1 MSATW
6 NISGVDG
13 TLYTVVTDVMTTY
26 AAVVAGAVT
35 DEIFG
40 SFDAPDFEVIPVR
53 PDLETKT
60 TRQGLYALTAYP
72 SKSFPQLA
80 TTSYTIKYTLK
91 ASGFRDYPLQVIIP
105 AGTTLPVGAPTAALR
120 RLPVRLQ
127 GRVVSD
133 ATGLPVS
140 GALIVTVDNPN
151 PPSPPPPPPIPHTM
165 MLRNPLY
172 AAHPNNT
179 TIQGVT
185 LAQVGAAQLTQ
196 PAVGGAAA
204 LMLNNTTGLG
214 GSAFLQIKTPDKVLV
229 EYAVVQSVGP
239 APGAVTLAT
248 PLNRSYAAGAATIIN
263 FVNATTT
270 GSVAHLLADANGGDG
285 IVVAD
290 TLLSA
295 ATIVVDGGT
304 PAVEYHEMGA
314 VTDGNGYYGVNGI
327 GRVQEIFLQA
337 NGATPVAWMIEF
349 DQAVNVVDFRI

>member
-1 MSATW
+1 MSAAW

-26 AAVVAGAVT
+26 AAVITGAVT

-40 SFDAPDFEVIPVR
+40 SFDAPDFEIIPVR

-72 SKSFPQLA
+72 SKSLPQLG

-91 ASGFRDYPLQVIIP
+91 APGFRDYPLQVIIP
-105 AGTTLPVGAPTAALR
+105 AGATLPVGAPVAALR

-151 PPSPPPPPPIPHTM
+151 PPSPPPPPPIPHA
-165 MLRNPLY
+165 MLLRSPLN
-172 AAHPNNT
+172 APHPFNAPV
-179 TIQGVT
+179 QGVT
-185 LAQVGAAQLTQ
+185 LAQVGTAQLTQ

-204 LMLNNTTGLG
+204 LVLNNTTGLG
-214 GSAFLQIKTPDKVLV
+214 GSTFLQIKTPDNVLV
-229 EYAVVQSVGP
+229 EYAAVASVGP
-239 APGAVTLAT
+239 APGAVTLAK
-248 PLNRSYAAGAATIIN
+248 PLNRSYAAGAATVVN
-263 FVNATTT
+263 FVSATLAGT
-270 GSVAHLLADANGGDG
+270 VAHLLTDANDGDG

-290 TLLSA
+290 ALLA
-295 ATIVVDGGT
+295 ATTVVVDDGS
-304 PAVEYHEMGA
+304 PVAEYHEMGA

-327 GRVQEIFLQA
+327 GQLQEIFLSA
-337 NGATPVAWMIEF
+337 NGATPVSWMIEF